1 MYCYCPDI
9 GDCEVF
15 KYELSLP
22 LNKLGRTTKV
32 DNATYFIRVTAVNNA
47 QLSTTKEVEFM
58 IEFTRGTVIH
68 IRSYSWKL
76 YGAYIL
82 AQRHTL
88 SKAV

>member
-15 KYELSLP
+15 KYDVPLP
-22 LNKLGRTTKV
+22 LNELSRTTKV
-32 DNATYFIRVTAVNNA
+32 DDATYYIRVTAVNNA
-47 QLSTTKEVEFM
+47 QLYTSKEVEFM
-58 IEFTRGTVIH
+58 IEFTRGKVIH
-68 IRSYSWKL
+68 MRSYSWKV